1 MSNTNTNTNTLNRL
15 STLSILDL
23 IKLDKSELLKY
34 IFALSLQVNNLSKQQ
49 TELYSYIDSLEEE
62 LQEEDNNYHTVEVD
76 TTAVDREKVLDLAV
90 TLFNNTSLD
99 LPFVPTIKELLDFH
113 NDMGDIE
120 LTEQELIQCL
130 RELRY
135 SIFDLETSNP
145 SVEL

>member
-1 MSNTNTNTNTLNRL
+1 MSNSNTLN
-15 STLSILDL
+15 TLSILDL

-62 LQEEDNNYHTVEVD
+62 LQEDNNYHTVAVD
-76 TTAVDREKVLDLAV
+76 TVAVDREKVLDLAV